1 MELLTQLLSA
11 LWSQD
16 FETLANPSMIGM
28 LYFVLFMILFL
39 ENGLLPAAFLPGDS
53 LLVLV
58 GVLIAKG
65 AMGYPETLLLL
76 TVAASLGCWVSYIQ
90 GRWLGNTRIVQNWL
104 SHLPAHYHQRA
115 HHLFHKHGLSALL
128 IGRFIAFVRTLLP
141 TIAGLSGLSSARFQ
155 FFNWMSGLLWVLIL
169 TALGYLL
176 GKTPVF
182 QKYEDQLMSCL
193 MLLPVVLLVF
203 GLIGS
208 LVVLWKKNTVNGA
221 EHGFAEHDLTPL
233 HPQHERPAAAVRAAV
248 AMGGAGATGVEPG
261 YPTGHAEHQHAG
273 RFFHL
278 APPRR

>member
-1 MELLTQLLSA
+1 MELLNQLLHA

-65 AMGYPETLLLL
+65 ALGFGETLALL
-76 TVAASLGCWVSYIQ
+76 TIAASLGCWMSYIQ
-90 GRWLGNTRIVQNWL
+90 GRWLGNTRVVQNWL

-115 HHLFHKHGLSALL
+115 HHLFRKHGLSALL

-141 TIAGLSGLSSARFQ
+141 TIAGLSGLSNGRFQ
-155 FFNWMSGLLWVLIL
+155 VFNWLSGLLWVLIL
-169 TALGYLL
+169 TTLGFML
-176 GKTPVF
+176 GRTPVF
-182 QKYEDQLMSCL
+182 QKYEAELMSCL
-193 MLLPVVLLVF
+193 MILPVALLVF

-208 LVVLWKKNTVNGA
+208 LVVLWKKK
-221 EHGFAEHDLTPL
+221 HGS
-233 HPQHERPAAAVRAAV
+233 RS
-248 AMGGAGATGVEPG
+248 
-261 YPTGHAEHQHAG
+261 
-273 RFFHL
+273 
-278 APPRR
+278 

>member
-1 MELLTQLLSA
+1 MELISHLLHA

-16 FETLANPSMIGM
+16 YETLANPSMIGM
-28 LYFVLFMILFL
+28 LYFVLFVILCL

-65 AMGYPETLLLL
+65 AMGFVPTIVLL
-76 TVAASLGCWVSYIQ
+76 TVAASVGSWIGYIQ

-128 IGRFIAFVRTLLP
+128 MGRFIAFVRTLLP
-141 TIAGLSGLSSARFQ
+141 TFAGLSGLSSTRFQ

-169 TALGYLL
+169 TTLGYAL

-182 QKYEDQLMSCL
+182 LKYEDALMSCL

-208 LVVLWKKNTVNGA
+208 LAVLWKKKYRN
-221 EHGFAEHDLTPL
+221 
-233 HPQHERPAAAVRAAV
+233 RS
-248 AMGGAGATGVEPG
+248 
-261 YPTGHAEHQHAG
+261 
-273 RFFHL
+273 
-278 APPRR
+278 

>member
-1 MELLTQLLSA
+1 MELLTQLLNA
-11 LWSQD
+11 LWAQD

-58 GVLIAKG
+58 GVLCAKG
-65 AMGYPETLLLL
+65 AMAFPQTVLLL
-76 TVAASLGCWVSYIQ
+76 TIAASLGCWVSYIQ

-169 TALGYLL
+169 TTLGYAL

-182 QKYEDQLMSCL
+182 MKYEDQLMSCL
-193 MLLPVVLLVF
+193 MLLPWSVHWSYC
-203 GLIGS
+203 G
-208 LVVLWKKNTVNGA
+208 KRNTEPGVNDGY
-221 EHGFAEHDLTPL
+221 L
-233 HPQHERPAAAVRAAV
+233 PARAAPLLLRHRRANDV
-248 AMGGAGATGVEPG
+248 QRSHPAMVCPTAPGVDADYPSCESRNQRAGW
-261 YPTGHAEHQHAG
+261 
-273 RFFHL
+273 FFHL
-278 APPRR
+278 ASSGR

>member
-1 MELLTQLLSA
+1 MELFTQLLNA
-11 LWSQD
+11 LWAQD
-16 FETLANPSMIGM
+16 YETLANPSMIGM

-65 AMGYPETLLLL
+65 AMGFPETLLLL
-76 TVAASLGCWVSYIQ
+76 TAAASLGCWLSYIQ

-104 SHLPAHYHQRA
+104 SHLPSHYHQRA

-141 TIAGLSGLSSARFQ
+141 TIAGLSGLNNAVFSFQ
-155 FFNWMSGLLWVLIL
+155 LDERPAVGAHPDL
-169 TALGYLL
+169 AGYLL

-182 QKYEDQLMSCL
+182 LKYEDQLMSCL
-193 MLLPVVLLVF
+193 MLLPVALLVF

-208 LVVLWKKNTVNGA
+208 LVVLWKKKYRSRG
-221 EHGFAEHDLTPL
+221 
-233 HPQHERPAAAVRAAV
+233 
-248 AMGGAGATGVEPG
+248 
-261 YPTGHAEHQHAG
+261 
-273 RFFHL
+273 
-278 APPRR
+278 

>member
-1 MELLTQLLSA
+1 MELLTQLLQA
-11 LWSQD
+11 LWAQD

-58 GVLIAKG
+58 GVLCAKG
-65 AMGYPETLLLL
+65 AMAFPQTILLL
-76 TVAASLGCWVSYIQ
+76 TIAASLGCWVSYIQ

-128 IGRFIAFVRTLLP
+128 VGRFIAFVRTLLP

-169 TALGYLL
+169 STLGYAL

-182 QKYEDQLMSCL
+182 MKYEDQLMSCL
-193 MLLPVVLLVF
+193 MLLPVVLLIF
-203 GLIGS
+203 GLVGS
-208 LVVLWKKNTVNGA
+208 LVVLWKKKYGA
-221 EHGFAEHDLTPL
+221 KG
-233 HPQHERPAAAVRAAV
+233 
-248 AMGGAGATGVEPG
+248 
-261 YPTGHAEHQHAG
+261 
-273 RFFHL
+273 
-278 APPRR
+278 